1 MKPNVLPLI
10 EPVEFLDGGNKIQ
23 GYKAELLPKLCS
35 LYLEARRQNLLMP
48 QQKHIAKQAEILLSA
63 FAIAG
68 IIALVDE
75 ATGFQVN
82 RKSDALRIILQKYIA
97 EALQKWV
104 KQFDDDFFEAL
115 DRLYQNEKTKSRA
128 RPQYYGKFINQY
140 VYEPLENGYV
150 KAELNKLNITDEGK
164 RKAQFHQWLTKDDG
178 VRLLARQI
186 GRVQQAMD
194 DSDSLEQV
202 SFLMKRNC
210 F

>member
-10 EPVEFLDGGNKIQ
+10 EPVEFLDGGTIKK
-23 GYKAELLPKLCS
+23 GYKAELLPAMCS
-35 LYLEARRQNLLMP
+35 IYLDARRQNLLLHH
-48 QQKHIAKQAEILLSA
+48 QKKLADKSEILLSA
-63 FAIAG
+63 IANVG

-75 ATGFQVN
+75 ATGFQIN

-128 RPQYYGKFINQY
+128 RPQYYGKFIVDY
-140 VYEPLENGYV
+140 IYKPLENGFL
-150 KAELNKLNITDEGK
+150 KIELDKLNITDEGK